1 MIAFEDTTIDAI
13 VITPDISV
21 LAPGPERMTTFNK
34 GKAAAKVAKVP
45 RPPNS
50 FILYRQHHHPIIKAQ
65 NPDYHNNRI
74 CEFPIHT

>member
-1 MIAFEDTTIDAI
+1 
-13 VITPDISV
+13 
-21 LAPGPERMTTFNK
+21 MTTSNK

-74 CEFPIHT
+74 CEFPINT